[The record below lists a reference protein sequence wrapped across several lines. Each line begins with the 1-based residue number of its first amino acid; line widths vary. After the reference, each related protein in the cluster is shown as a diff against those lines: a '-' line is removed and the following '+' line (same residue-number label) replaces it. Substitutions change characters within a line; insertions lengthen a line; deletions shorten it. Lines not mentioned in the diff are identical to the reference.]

1 MWRTARLDAIF
12 RRTKLSRSSAFAAR
26 STESTKPR
34 APQGAGRANLAA
46 PFRGAFTT
54 STGDRVQRGEEMLR
68 TWMIAGLAVAAST
81 GPTLGQDAAAGE
93 QVFKRLCS
101 PCHEIGQDA
110 KIKLGPPLNGIDG
123 RKSGTFEGFNYS
135 PANKSSGITWSE
147 ETFPKY
153 IRAPMQEMPGTR
165 MAFVGIKNDKDIAD
179 LSSNSLLMGRR
190 NETRR
195 AGKRGK
201 SKRATR
207 PGSPSGSSHVSVGVD
222 WPAQPYLKP
231 AQTI

>member
-1 MWRTARLDAIF
+1 MFRTWVI
-12 RRTKLSRSSAFAAR
+12 
-26 STESTKPR
+26 
-34 APQGAGRANLAA
+34 AGRITL
-46 PFRGAFTT
+46 
-54 STGDRVQRGEEMLR
+54 
-68 TWMIAGLAVAAST
+68 AAST
-81 GPTLGQDAAAGE
+81 GPTLGQDGAAGE

-165 MAFVGIKNDKDIAD
+165 MAFVGHRRPLG
-179 LSSNSLLMGRR
+179 LSQ
-190 NETRR
+190 
-195 AGKRGK
+195 AVRG
-201 SKRATR
+201 
-207 PGSPSGSSHVSVGVD
+207 
-222 WPAQPYLKP
+222 
-231 AQTI
+231 

>member
-1 MWRTARLDAIF
+1 
-12 RRTKLSRSSAFAAR
+12 
-26 STESTKPR
+26 
-34 APQGAGRANLAA
+34 
-46 PFRGAFTT
+46 
-54 STGDRVQRGEEMLR
+54 MLR
-68 TWMIAGLAVAAST
+68 TWVIAGIAVAAST
-81 GPTLGQDAAAGE
+81 GPTLGQDGAAGE

-110 KIKLGPPLNGIDG
+110 KIKLGPPLNGIDV

-179 LSSNSLLMGRR
+179 LW
-190 NETRR
+190 
-195 AGKRGK
+195 A
-201 SKRATR
+201 
-207 PGSPSGSSHVSVGVD
+207 
-222 WPAQPYLKP
+222 YLKQFG
-231 AQTI
+231 ADGAKK